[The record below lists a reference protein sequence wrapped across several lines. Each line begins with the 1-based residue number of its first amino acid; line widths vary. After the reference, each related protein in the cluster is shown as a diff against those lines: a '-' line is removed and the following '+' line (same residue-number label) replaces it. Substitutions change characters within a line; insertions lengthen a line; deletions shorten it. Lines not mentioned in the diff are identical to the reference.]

1 MAASIDSVNSAISS
15 AGSRIET
22 GAARLAENFETFLTL
37 LTAQLKNQDP
47 LSPLDGNQF
56 TQQLVQMS
64 SVEQQLLTN
73 DLLKSLVASA
83 GGRGDLGDPV
93 DMIGKVVTA
102 ESGEAGLTP
111 DGAAWI
117 YELPKGAVKAT
128 LEVKTAAGQVIWS
141 GPPPQLTTGAR
152 YEFVWDGTKTGGGTA
167 AEGTY
172 TLTVKAE
179 DAEGRAM
186 VGKTF
191 VEGLVTG
198 VELFNGSALLS
209 LGKSQVWLDKVNAV
223 RSAG

>member
-1 MAASIDSVNSAISS
+1 MTTSVDSTNVAAA
-15 AGSRIET
+15 AGARIGT

-73 DLLKSLVASA
+73 DLLKALVAKA
-83 GGRGDLGDPV
+83 GGGGDFGDPV

-102 ESGEAGLTP
+102 ESGEAALT
-111 DGAAWI
+111 DQGAAWI
-117 YELPKGAVKAT
+117 YELPKGATKAI
-128 LEVKTAAGQVIWS
+128 LEIKNAVGQVVWS
-141 GPPPQLTTGAR
+141 GTAPQLATGVRHDFA
-152 YEFVWDGTKTGGGTA
+152 WDGTKTGGGDA
-167 AEGTY
+167 ADGTY

-186 VGKTF
+186 AGRTF
-191 VEGLVTG
+191 VEGVVTG
-198 VELFNGSALLS
+198 VELFDGKALLS
-209 LGKSQVWLDKVNAV
+209 LGKSQVWLDKVSAV